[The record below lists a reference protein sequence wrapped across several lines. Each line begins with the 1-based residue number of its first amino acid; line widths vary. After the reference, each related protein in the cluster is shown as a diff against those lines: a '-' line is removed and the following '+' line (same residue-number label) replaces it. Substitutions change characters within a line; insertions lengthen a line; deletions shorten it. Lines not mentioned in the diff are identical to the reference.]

1 MDTSQK
7 KLLKAYINDVYGTA
21 VSLRRAV
28 HADPEISGN
37 EVRTASLIYNRLS
50 ELGLKPRYLLGKT
63 AVLAFI
69 RNGKGPLTALRADTD
84 ALPIQEETGLP
95 FCSKNPGIMH
105 ACGHD
110 MHTAALLGAAEVLIR
125 SPSMWRG
132 TVLLVFQ
139 PCEET
144 EPGGAYSLLRNG
156 CIPENT
162 DAIFG
167 LHVSTAHRSGYV
179 GIKEGVDYS
188 GTMAFDVVVKG
199 KGGHGA
205 YPETTVD
212 PIVCSSFMIT
222 QLQTLVS
229 RENSPLSP
237 AVVSVGTIHS
247 GTLRNII
254 PDTASFQGTIR
265 CHSKQGLEK
274 IASGID
280 RMLKAT
286 AESFRASV
294 EISFKKVY
302 PPTVNNSDL
311 IKKFT
316 NTFDKKSIIIR
327 SEPTMIAE
335 DFGFYQEKFPG
346 LYIHLGVATNS
357 RQCAGIHTSKFNPDE
372 SSLKTGIMAHCAFVM
387 GMNTDHFKIT
397 LKG

>member
-1 MDTSQK
+1 MNISQK
-7 KLLKAYINDVYGTA
+7 KLLKAYINDAYGTA
-21 VSLRRAV
+21 VSLRRAI
-28 HADPEISGN
+28 HADPEVSGN
-37 EVRTASLIYNRLS
+37 EIRTASLIYNRLS

-63 AVLAFI
+63 AVLAYI
-69 RNGKGPLTALRADTD
+69 KNGTGPLLALRADTD

-110 MHTAALLGAAEVLIR
+110 IHTAALLGAAEVLIR
-125 SPSMWRG
+125 SKQMWSG
-132 TVLLVFQ
+132 SVLLVFQ

-156 CIPENT
+156 SVPENT

-222 QLQTLVS
+222 ELQTLVS
-229 RENSPLSP
+229 RESSPLSP
-237 AVVSVGTIHS
+237 TVVSVGTIHS

-274 IASGID
+274 IASRID
-280 RMLKAT
+280 SMLKAT
-286 AESFRASV
+286 AQSFRASI
-294 EISFKKVY
+294 EISFNKAY
-302 PPTVNNSDL
+302 PPTNNNSGL
-311 IKKFT
+311 VNKFT
-316 NTFDKKSIIIR
+316 NAFDKKNIIVR
-327 SEPTMIAE
+327 PEPTMIAE

-346 LYIHLGVATNS
+346 LYIHLGVAKDS
-357 RQCAGIHTSKFNPDE
+357 KACAGIHTSKFNPDE
-372 SSLKTGIMAHCAFVM
+372 SSLKTGIMAHCAFVI
-387 GMNTDHFKIT
+387 GMTT
-397 LKG
+397 E